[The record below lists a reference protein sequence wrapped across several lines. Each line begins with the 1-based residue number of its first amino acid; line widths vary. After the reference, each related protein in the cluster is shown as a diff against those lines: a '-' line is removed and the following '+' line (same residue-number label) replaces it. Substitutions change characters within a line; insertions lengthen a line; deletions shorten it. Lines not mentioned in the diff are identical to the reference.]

1 MRQIPKLK
9 LFSKEELYCLLSACS
24 ESLTL
29 AYQESNDTDF
39 WHIAIQQGLPVKP
52 WALKLIHRRKHTK
65 SIKKLKEKPC
75 SF

>member
-9 LFSKEELYCLLSACS
+9 PFSKEELYCLLSACF

-39 WHIAIQQGLPVKP
+39 WHIAIQARLACE
-52 WALKLIHRRKHTK
+52 ALGFEIDSQKKTHQIH
-65 SIKKLKEKPC
+65 
-75 SF
+75 